1 MTSSKAAAI
10 LLFAAWGFSQYLL
23 ISGSPILIEP
33 VLATPGVPA
42 GTLIAWSGLVALPA
56 ALLLTRPGWLGRVGM
71 QTMQVALVLAGA
83 WGFVCYGLAD
93 NWSFNFGSA
102 ADGFR
107 GSEAAGRLFW
117 WYSLTVWALPLLI
130 AWGAGA
136 YRLLSGVRR

>member
-56 ALLLTRPGWLGRVGM
+56 ALLL
-71 QTMQVALVLAGA
+71 A
-83 WGFVCYGLAD
+83 
-93 NWSFNFGSA
+93 
-102 ADGFR
+102 
-107 GSEAAGRLFW
+107 RLQCR
-117 WYSLTVWALPLLI
+117 SC
-130 AWGAGA
+130 
-136 YRLLSGVRR
+136 

>member
-1 MTSSKAAAI
+1 MDM
-10 LLFAAWGFSQYLL
+10 
-23 ISGSPILIEP
+23 
-33 VLATPGVPA
+33 PA
-42 GTLIAWSGLVALPA
+42 GTLIAWVGLVTLPA
-56 ALLLTRPGWLGRVGM
+56 AALLARLQCLGRVGNRA
-71 QTMQVALVLAGA
+71 MQVVLILAGA